1 MRPSAA
7 LIPRLMLGGHS
18 TRGQSTFRPYL
29 RFNAFYRWFYIGDT
43 VQGMQSA
50 GAAQSA
56 AFSVVDGLHP
66 VDRREG
72 EGQVEHD
79 LGERR
84 GARADKDRRP
94 EGRQHK
100 HVHEPR
106 PSWPTSRARAEHKA
120 SVAAVSP
127 RAPTAPIRR
136 LLTSST
142 PRSVLLPACAVSGGR
157 SPRACGA
164 ASSALDSQ
172 NGGRLPLDGV
182 HYWNR
187 PCSSRALPRGRF
199 RRWWRPFFRS
209 QSPCREP
216 VAKKRSGHSVR
227 VKRTWTRRRNWR
239 RRRRRRRRH
248 GCSRSG
254 GPPRRPPDDTCQIPS
269 DWRVAH
275 VASRGRLDA
284 RHPATTLRHAP
295 PAGRSH
301 SHSHRTA
308 HALQY
313 GIVAQTT
320 LSFRVSGAATSDP
333 KWRRRHLDP

>member
-1 MRPSAA
+1 MAHQPGTGGTQSICGRGVSTCAHCAHPPSAN
-7 LIPRLMLGGHS
+7 L
-18 TRGQSTFRPYL
+18 
-29 RFNAFYRWFYIGDT
+29 
-43 VQGMQSA
+43 
-50 GAAQSA
+50 
-56 AFSVVDGLHP
+56 LHP
-66 VDRREG
+66 P
-72 EGQVEHD
+72 
-79 LGERR
+79 L
-84 GARADKDRRP
+84 
-94 EGRQHK
+94 
-100 HVHEPR
+100 
-106 PSWPTSRARAEHKA
+106 
-120 SVAAVSP
+120 
-127 RAPTAPIRR
+127 RAPPRVRRQWRPLATCLRCGLQRPGQPKRATGVSRWTASII
-136 LLTSST
+136 
-142 PRSVLLPACAVSGGR
+142 G
-157 SPRACGA
+157 
-164 ASSALDSQ
+164 
-172 NGGRLPLDGV
+172 
-182 HYWNR
+182 YWNR